1 MVIGLTLAL
10 VAVLAIAPV
19 LNDEMAYASNRPG
32 GGGGGGGRIRYFYYS
47 CTATVLVVIFIIVT

>member
-32 GGGGGGGRIRYFYYS
+32 GGGGGRIRYFYYS